1 MKTKWPRE
9 QAALLA
15 QAIVDDLRPS
25 CERIVVAGS
34 IRRRCSKVSDIE
46 ILYIPR
52 YAERRKPDD
61 LLEMETYSLPDDII
75 DGWVKQGRLAKR
87 LSNTGIATWG
97 KQNKMGTW
105 TSPAIPVDFF
115 ATTEPKW
122 WVSLVIRTGSKRT
135 NLRLTTGAQKIG
147 RHLHAYGE
155 GVSENGRT
163 YPCLSER
170 DVFDLCGVPYL
181 EPEMR

>member
-1 MKTKWPRE
+1 MKTKWPFE

-15 QAIVDDLRPS
+15 ECIVHDLRPH

-34 IRRRCSKVSDIE
+34 IRRRCPKVSDIE

-61 LLEMETYSLPDDII
+61 LLEMETYSLADEII
-75 DGWVKQGRLAKR
+75 DGWVKLGRLHRR
-87 LSNTGIATWG
+87 LSSAGVPTWG
-97 KQNKMGTW
+97 KQNKLGLW
-105 TSPAIPVDFF
+105 TSPAIPIDFF

-122 WVSLVIRTGSKRT
+122 WVALVIRTGSKLT
-135 NLRLTTGAQKIG
+135 NLRLTTGANKIG

-155 GVSENGRT
+155 GVSENGQV